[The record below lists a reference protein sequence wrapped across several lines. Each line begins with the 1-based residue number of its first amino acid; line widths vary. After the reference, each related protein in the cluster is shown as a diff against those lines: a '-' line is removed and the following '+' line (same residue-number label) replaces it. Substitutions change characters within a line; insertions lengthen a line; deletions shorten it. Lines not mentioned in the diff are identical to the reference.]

1 MITNIKLKL
10 NAANEFKA
18 ANSRRLKGDT
28 IAWPK
33 ATAVKHGRCSK
44 SQVTGIM
51 NKLMKLGHITGLQES
66 RHGTNSVGLRFTDV
80 KFSESMD
87 IVNPSAKSK

>member
-10 NAANEFKA
+10 NAANEFQA

-28 IAWPK
+28 IAWPN

-51 NKLMKLGHITGLQES
+51 NKLMKLDSITGLQES
-66 RHGTNSVGLRFTDV
+66 KHGTNSVGLQFTAV

-87 IVNPSAKSK
+87 ISNPSTKSK